1 LSIFRKSGEKIQ
13 VSLKSD
19 KNKVTLH
26 ADQYTFL
33 IISGAILLGMRNVSD
48 KICTENQN
56 TYLLFNNFF
65 RKSYRTWDN
74 VEKFYGACTMHA
86 G

>member
-1 LSIFRKSGEKIQ
+1 MKIQ
-13 VSLKSD
+13 VSFESD
-19 KNKVTLH
+19 KHKGTLY

-33 IISGAILLGMRNVSD
+33 IISSAILLGMRNVSD
-48 KICTENQN
+48 KNYTENQN
-56 TYLLFNNFF
+56 THLLFNNFF

-74 VEKFYGACTMHA
+74 MGKFYGACTMHA